1 MKLEPLLP
9 PSTLEEALQPCDDA
23 ASIITSAAAPF
34 VVVHVNDFFCKAS
47 GLEAED
53 ALGKD
58 CSAVPGRGTCRGT
71 LAMLR
76 QALQLGRAHFSVGL
90 LNYTQRGRPFMSTLR
105 VVPLLGEGGDPA
117 HFLATVTS
125 HFLNGGGP
133 VPPSVQLH
141 AEPVRPA
148 PSQESSV
155 AAVRASLLPVCGP
168 RAQEQSCWRHA
179 SRMQV
184 GSEEFA
190 AGILPGSRSV
200 DAARQRSTMLN

>member
-9 PSTLEEALQPCDDA
+9 PLTLEEALQPCDNA

-117 HFLATVTS
+117 HFLATITS

-148 PSQESSV
+148 P
-155 AAVRASLLPVCGP
+155 RASRRLAAAQPRLALHPRPPPPCSGRMAARLVCGG
-168 RAQEQSCWRHA
+168 RLA
-179 SRMQV
+179 
-184 GSEEFA
+184 
-190 AGILPGSRSV
+190 L
-200 DAARQRSTMLN
+200 L